1 MPTSLTIPV
10 ELLAHSPLWLLAE
23 VTHSTALAPKPKSDS
38 HHLVTLSSTID
49 QCYGV

>member
-1 MPTSLTIPV
+1 MPTSFVVPV
-10 ELLAHSPLWLLAE
+10 ELLADSSLWLLAE

-38 HHLVTLSSTID
+38 HHLVTLSSTIY